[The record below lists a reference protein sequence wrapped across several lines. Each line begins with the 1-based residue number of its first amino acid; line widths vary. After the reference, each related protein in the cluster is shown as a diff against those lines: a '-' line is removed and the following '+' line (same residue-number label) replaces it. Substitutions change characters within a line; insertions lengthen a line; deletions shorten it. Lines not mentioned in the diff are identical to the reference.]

1 MPEEIELKLA
11 LPPSALAALR
21 RHPVVAGAEKLGNAV
36 TLDNT
41 YYDTPKLQLKA
52 RKVAVRTRRQ
62 GRRWLQTVK
71 CAGQSSAGLSQRQLG
86 LVAGLDVSVASPRI
100 NQYEQE
106 RHMPNVQMLER
117 LGQILDR
124 PLPWF
129 YATDDALAE
138 LILRYHQAQKGAG
151 V

>member
-71 CAGQSSAGLSQRQLG
+71 CAGQSSAGLSQR
-86 LVAGLDVSVASPRI
+86 PEW
-100 NQYEQE
+100 EQAYTGAFDFSAIDARATAKLLR
-106 RHMPNVQMLER
+106 RH
-117 LGQILDR
+117 
-124 PLPWF
+124 
-129 YATDDALAE
+129 ADALIPLFTTRFRRE
-138 LILRYHQAQKGAG
+138 TRRLCPRDGVSILLMIDSGIE
-151 V
+151 